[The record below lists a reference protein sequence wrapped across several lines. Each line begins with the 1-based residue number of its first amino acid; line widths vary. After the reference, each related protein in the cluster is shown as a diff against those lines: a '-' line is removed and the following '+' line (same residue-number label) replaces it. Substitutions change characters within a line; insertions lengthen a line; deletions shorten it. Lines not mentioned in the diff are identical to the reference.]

1 MRRRR
6 RARPTE
12 QEVHDLIALIGDL
25 DQAGVSRKVAV
36 IAPVSGFGL
45 LRDSLRKVLS
55 RVSGTR

>member
-12 QEVHDLIALIGDL
+12 GEIQDLMGLIGDL
-25 DQAGVSRKVAV
+25 GQEGVSRKAAV

-45 LRDSLRKVLS
+45 LREALRKVLNRGS
-55 RVSGTR
+55 TR